1 MQFKERTPFLSILK
15 DKRNLYIIIGALA
28 LAGVLLFFSMGHNV
42 LTNNAFPP
50 PEVSVLQ
57 MIPQDVELKQEYH
70 GMTEGSL
77 NVEVRAKVGG
87 TLLERTY
94 AEGQLVKQGDILFKI
109 DSEPFQA
116 ALAKAEAN
124 LKNQLARLT
133 KAEHDWKRV
142 SEVYKEKYANDS
154 DRDLALSNFEQAK
167 ASVQQAEAEVK
178 AAQINLEYTAVKAP
192 VTGLAS
198 QATKSEGNLIGT
210 SADANLLTRIIQ
222 LDPIYVNFAY
232 PDNERF
238 AQQKLLTQGL
248 ISMPS
253 DNQLKAN
260 LKFEDG
266 TPHPFQGYVSFT
278 DNSIEQQTGAIN
290 ARAIIPNP
298 DHQVLSG
305 QFVVV
310 ETTGIVRKNALVVP
324 AKAIMQ
330 GPNGTFVYTVDKENK
345 AVINPVTLGSLI
357 DKGQIVDTGLKEND
371 SVIVE
376 GMIKARPG
384 QVVGISAGEDAKDKK
399 KESEG

>member
-1 MQFKERTPFLSILK
+1 MQIKESKKFLDILK
-15 DKRNLYIIIGALA
+15 DKRNLSIVIGALA
-28 LAGVLLFFSMGHNV
+28 LSGVLLFFSMGHNI
-42 LTNNAFPP
+42 LSNNAFPP

-94 AEGQLVKQGDILFKI
+94 TEGQIVKQGDILFKI
-109 DSEPFQA
+109 DPAPFQA

-124 LKNQLARLT
+124 LKNQIAILT

-167 ASVQQAEAEVK
+167 ASVQQAEADVK
-178 AAQINLEYTAVKAP
+178 TAQINLEYTTVKAP
-192 VTGLAS
+192 VAGVAS

-210 SADANLLTRIIQ
+210 SADASLLTKIVQ
-222 LDPIYVNFAY
+222 LDPIYVNFAF
-232 PDNERF
+232 PDNERLT
-238 AQQKLLTQGL
+238 QQKLLTQDL
-248 ISMPS
+248 ISMPAN
-253 DNQLKAN
+253 NQLKAN
-260 LKFEDG
+260 LRFEDG
-266 TPHPFQGYVSFT
+266 TLHPFQGYVSFT
-278 DNSIEQQTGAIN
+278 DSNIDQLTGAVN

-330 GPNGTFVYTVDKENK
+330 GPNGIFVYTVDKDNK
-345 AVINPVTLGSLI
+345 AVINPVTLGSLV
-357 DKGQIVDTGLKEND
+357 DKGQIVDAGLKEHD
-371 SVIVE
+371 KVIVE

-384 QVVGISAGEDAKDKK
+384 QAVGISAGEDAKDKK